1 MLSNGSVRCWGQ
13 RPWAA
18 GVAAP
23 TRSDVPIVVPGISN
37 AVSVTAGYAH
47 TCAVLNNGSVRCWG
61 ANDHGQLGNNS
72 TDDASV
78 PVRPQV
84 ADVASLTAGCSTPV
98 PCWTTIPYSAG
109 AATSTGNSA
118 MVAPVTR

>member
-1 MLSNGSVRCWGQ
+1 MRGAEQRFGPLLGANDRGQ
-13 RPWAA
+13 L

-78 PVRPQV
+78 SRP
-84 ADVASLTAGCSTPV
+84 
-98 PCWTTIPYSAG
+98 
-109 AATSTGNSA
+109 ATGG
-118 MVAPVTR
+118 